1 MSTIEIPCE
10 AEIRCDDDRIFDLIT
25 DLRGQEEWLSKSASF
40 RGTTEV
46 SENPVKLG
54 TTYVEREPMGVR
66 RGQVTEFERPAKI
79 TFHHPMRMRAGLGTM
94 DIVLRYT
101 LTPRD
106 GATLVRRAA
115 TITLPWQLK
124 LVRPMV
130 VRTFRR
136 ESERTLAA
144 LKAHAD
150 SL

>member
-10 AEIRCDDDRIFDLIT
+10 AEIHSDAGRIFDLIT
-25 DLRGQEEWLSKSASF
+25 DLRGQEGWLSKSASF

-46 SENPVKLG
+46 SENPVRLG

-66 RGQVTEFERPAKI
+66 RGEVTEFERPAKI
-79 TFHHPMRMRAGLGTM
+79 TFHHPMKMRAGLGTM

-101 LTPRD
+101 LTPQGD
-106 GATLVRRAA
+106 ATLVRRAA

-124 LVRPMV
+124 LVRPIV
-130 VRTFRR
+130 VRTFRG

-144 LKAHAD
+144 LKNHAD
-150 SL
+150 A